1 MTDLDWKSKL
11 EAHDIRWVRFVWS
24 DLANRIRGEAIHID
38 AIDSVASTGPAFTEG
53 LMGLM
58 LLWDHVPPESGLS
71 PVGQVWARPDWSTL
85 RLPPYLPGHAEVM
98 TDFVTRDGEP
108 WACSP
113 RVFLKRMIER
123 LAERGME
130 MAASFENEFHLVIRG
145 EDGSILPCDHSNY
158 ACIEGLNAHRE
169 LLDELAE
176 TLIAQGISVQA
187 CHAEAGHGQ
196 VEMVI
201 RHRDVLGAADQQLV
215 FRETAREI
223 SARHGKTA
231 TFLPV
236 VFEKFAGTGCHVHF
250 SLTRDGE
257 NLIPDRETPHHLSE
271 TGRRFLSGVLHHLP
285 ALMGIVAPIKNS
297 YRRLQPGM
305 WNGTIQCWG
314 YDNKEAPLRVPTSL
328 APPSPTNIEL
338 KTNDHAANP
347 YLTLGAIIAAGLHG
361 LDETLPLPDSV
372 DVDPNQLTDEDLV
385 MRGLSVLPRDLT
397 TSLNLLEADATLME
411 AMGPALS
418 KAYLGVKR
426 HELQAQEGWPFDTEV
441 DWLLTAF

>member
-1 MTDLDWKSKL
+1 MDPNWKSVL
-11 EAHDIRWVRFVWS
+11 EEHDIKWVRFVWA
-24 DLANRIRGEAIHID
+24 DLGNRIRGEAIHID
-38 AIDSVASTGPAFTEG
+38 AIDSVASSGPAFTEG

-58 LLWDHVPPESGLS
+58 LLWDQVAPDSGLS

-85 RLPPYLPGHAEVM
+85 RLPPYLPGHAEIM

-113 RVFLKRMIER
+113 RVFLKRMIEK
-123 LAERGME
+123 LAERGMN
-130 MAASFENEFHLVIRG
+130 MVASFENEFHLVTRD
-145 EDGSILPCDHSNY
+145 EDGSIQPGDRSNY

-176 TLIAQGISVQA
+176 TLIAQDMFVQA
-187 CHAEAGHGQ
+187 CHAESGPGQ

-201 RHRDVLGAADQQLV
+201 RHRDALGAADQQLV

-223 SARHGKTA
+223 SKRHGKIA

-236 VFEKFAGTGCHVHF
+236 VFEKSAGTGCHVHF
-250 SLTRDGE
+250 SINRDGE
-257 NLIPDRETPHHLSE
+257 NLIPDPNHPHHLSE

-285 ALMGIVAPIKNS
+285 ALMGIVAPTSNS

-305 WNGTIQCWG
+305 WNGTVQCWG

-328 APPSPTNIEL
+328 EPPSPTNIEL
-338 KTNDHAANP
+338 KTNDQTANP

-361 LDETLPLPDSV
+361 LDEDLPLPEPV
-372 DVDPNQLTDEDLV
+372 DVDPDLLSGEELAK
-385 MRGLSVLPRDLT
+385 RELSVLPRDLT
-397 TSLNLLEADATLME
+397 TSLNNLEADATLMK

-418 KAYLGVKR
+418 KAFLGVKR
-426 HELQAQEGWPFDTEV
+426 CESKAQEGWTFEAEV

>member
-1 MTDLDWKSKL
+1 MAPNWKCLLD
-11 EAHDIRWVRFVWS
+11 EHDIKWVRFVWA
-24 DLANRIRGEAIHID
+24 DLGNRIRGEAIHID
-38 AIDSVASTGPAFTEG
+38 AIDSVASSGPAFTEG
-53 LMGLM
+53 LMGLVG
-58 LLWDHVPPESGLS
+58 LVDHVAPNSGLS

-85 RLPPYLPGHAEVM
+85 RLPPYLRGHAEVM
-98 TDFVTRDGEP
+98 TDFVTRDGAP

-113 RVFLKRMIER
+113 RVFLKRMIEQ
-123 LAERGME
+123 LAERDME
-130 MAASFENEFHLVIRG
+130 LVASFENEFHLVTRG
-145 EDGSILPCDHSNY
+145 EDGSIQPCDRSNY

-176 TLIAQGISVQA
+176 TLIAQGIFVQA
-187 CHAEAGHGQ
+187 CHAESGHGQ

-215 FRETAREI
+215 FRETAHEI
-223 SARHGKTA
+223 SERHGKTA

-236 VFEKFAGTGCHVHF
+236 VFEKLPGTGCHVHF
-250 SLTRDGE
+250 SINRAGE
-257 NLIPDRETPHHLSE
+257 NLIPDLETPHLLSE

-305 WNGTIQCWG
+305 WTGTHQCWG

-328 APPSPTNIEL
+328 EPPSPTNIEF
-338 KTNDHAANP
+338 KTNDQAANP

-361 LDETLPLPDSV
+361 LDEDLPLPESV
-372 DVDPNQLTDEDLV
+372 DVDPNVLTDEDLAE
-385 MRGLSVLPRDLT
+385 RGISVLPRDLT
-397 TSLNLLEADATLME
+397 TSLNNLEADATLME
-411 AMGPALS
+411 AMGPILS

-426 HELQAQEGWPFDTEV
+426 YEFQEQENWPFDAEV
-441 DWLLTAF
+441 NWLLTAF